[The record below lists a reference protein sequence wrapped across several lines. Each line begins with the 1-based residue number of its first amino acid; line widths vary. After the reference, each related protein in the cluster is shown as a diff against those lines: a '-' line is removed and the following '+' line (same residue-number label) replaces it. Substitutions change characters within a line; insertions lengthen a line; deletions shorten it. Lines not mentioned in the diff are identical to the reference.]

1 MKFSEEEATELMQYV
16 TDRRSYEYE
25 KLKEKVKKDM
35 ERTNRGC
42 IFIPVA
48 DHYLF
53 GESMLRIGRINS
65 LYSLLNKAGALS
77 WDDFMHLEDEVYDK
91 FDIESIREEIRNQ
104 RSLEK

>member
-48 DHYLF
+48 DH
-53 GESMLRIGRINS
+53 
-65 LYSLLNKAGALS
+65 
-77 WDDFMHLEDEVYDK
+77 
-91 FDIESIREEIRNQ
+91 
-104 RSLEK
+104 